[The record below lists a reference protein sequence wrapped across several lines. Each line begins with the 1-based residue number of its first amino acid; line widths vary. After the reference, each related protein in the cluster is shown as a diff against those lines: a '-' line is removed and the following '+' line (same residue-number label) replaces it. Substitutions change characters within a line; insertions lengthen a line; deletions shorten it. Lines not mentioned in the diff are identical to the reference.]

1 MIVLNIRELCKLR
14 GIKHPHAALT
24 KAGIS
29 NTVATD
35 YLKKKKGRFVLE
47 DVETLCLLLR
57 CTPND
62 LFKWVPDEPKDD
74 FPENPLQQIRQKPQM
89 NLEEK
94 LKNMSAEEIEKRMG

>member
-1 MIVLNIRELCKLR
+1 MIVLNIHQLCKLR

-29 NTVATD
+29 NTVASD
-35 YLKKKKGRFVLE
+35 YLKPKKHQIVVQDIEVL
-47 DVETLCLLLR
+47 CKLLR

-62 LFKWVPDEPKDD
+62 LFKWVPDEASDD
-74 FPENPLQQIRQKPQM
+74 YPENTLQQIRQKPTL

-94 LKNMSAEEIEKRMG
+94 LKNMSVEEIEKRMG